1 MRNEKK
7 LLPSIPPPYKR
18 MPEEL
23 TDYKFFY
30 FFKFLRS
37 HYSMEACVRFFQTL
51 CEMFHCDKPIIMNL
65 IVDIQMYPV
74 KYKHDIR
81 HVAFLMYAMDMP
93 VPKAAWI
100 LRTSA
105 SQVRSWTKQ
114 QLMDCPEI
122 KRLFTDEQTSE
133 IMKLLSTWKV
143 LKGLPI

>member
-1 MRNEKK
+1 MYGEKK
-7 LLPSIPPPYKR
+7 FLLNIPIPYQR
-18 MPEEL
+18 MDAEL
-23 TDYKFFY
+23 ADYVFFY
-30 FFKFLRS
+30 FFKFIRS
-37 HYSMEACVRFFQTL
+37 HYSMDASVLFFQTL
-51 CEMFHCDKPIIMNL
+51 CELSKCDKSVVMNL
-65 IVDIQMYPV
+65 IVDMQMYPV

-122 KRLFTDEQTSE
+122 KRLFTDEETGE